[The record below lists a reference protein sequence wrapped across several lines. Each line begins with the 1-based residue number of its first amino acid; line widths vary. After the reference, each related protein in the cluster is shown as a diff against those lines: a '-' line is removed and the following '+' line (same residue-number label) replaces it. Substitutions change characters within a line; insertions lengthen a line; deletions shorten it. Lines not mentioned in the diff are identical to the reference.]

1 MGQPS
6 GISGLKLAFVFWV
19 PVQLPPPSL
28 SSSPMVHRWLLS
40 VWGGF
45 LLFVLFSVSHQ
56 PPSMQQ
62 RNSTDPRL
70 QMLGDSLLEQ
80 GQEQEG
86 FWLLLGLGG
95 GFGVVPRLCSR
106 FWCPAVSWWQW
117 GCAPWQDTSWVSPG
131 VPWGAQPRSPLL
143 FPSAVTSEQI
153 EHLHRRFRQ
162 LSRDQLTIRYGVPL
176 PAAGRPPHTFRLPWG
191 GARPCHPSQPSQE
204 GCSIANKKKE
214 VVKQWSGSK
223 IAPAK
228 LPLLPQP

>member
-40 VWGGF
+40 VWGGV
-45 LLFVLFSVSHQ
+45 LLFMLFSVSHQ

-131 VPWGAQPRSPLL
+131 VPWRAQPPFS
-143 FPSAVTSEQI
+143 SAFSI
-153 EHLHRRFRQ
+153 GSHLGADRAPAPAIQAAEPGPADDPVRRPPPCCRE
-162 LSRDQLTIRYGVPL
+162 T
-176 PAAGRPPHTFRLPWG
+176 PPHTFRLPWG
-191 GARPCHPSQPSQE
+191 GVPGRAILPSHPRKAAALQTRR
-204 GCSIANKKKE
+204 KR
-214 VVKQWSGSK
+214 W
-223 IAPAK
+223 
-228 LPLLPQP
+228 